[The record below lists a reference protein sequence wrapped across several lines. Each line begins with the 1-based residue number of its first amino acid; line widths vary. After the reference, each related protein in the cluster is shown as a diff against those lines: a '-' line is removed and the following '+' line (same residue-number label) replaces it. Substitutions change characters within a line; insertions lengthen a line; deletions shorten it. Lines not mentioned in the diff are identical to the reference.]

1 MNIKEASEK
10 TGVSSAAIRYYE
22 KESLIPAIDRT
33 PVGNR
38 DIDDRIIRR
47 IRFVTQMRAAGM
59 SIENLRRYI
68 QLFDAQEDNTKE
80 QKALLQEQLGV
91 MEEKRDDLQAAIDHL
106 NYKLNHFY
114 DHMESTEE
122 ELRALEREHADKVA
136 KQDDTPEDESD
147 HNF

>member
-22 KESLIPAIDRT
+22 KESLIPPIDRT
-33 PVGNR
+33 EVGNR
-38 DIDDRIIRR
+38 DIDARIIRR
-47 IRFVTQMRAAGM
+47 IKFVTQMRAAGM

-68 QLFDAQEDNTKE
+68 ELFDAQEDNTKE
-80 QKALLQEQLGV
+80 QKALLQEQLAV

-114 DHMESTEE
+114 DHMQETEE
-122 ELRALEREHADKVA
+122 ELRELEKQHVA
-136 KQDDTPEDESD
+136 KVERKNNEAD
-147 HNF
+147 